1 MRVFN
6 IILLFLSF
14 FYLSNAQIILA
25 NETAVSGDDWLAG
38 DGFNQWSFSNGASAG
53 NYVGNPNDVGVS
65 TTNIGDVSFALYAT
79 GNEYANAY
87 LQLDQ
92 PMQVGEKLT
101 FYWAINWDANG
112 GAKGFDFQHS
122 STSSAT
128 SFFSVSNTNSST
140 ITAGGLDADTGYG
153 VTPMLVTLDRTSATE
168 YQFTMTSR
176 SGGSD
181 YTYTINQ
188 SNALDQIK
196 FFCGNQNDG
205 SGKRNMFF
213 NKFKIQSNTSSVTI
227 SSDRT
232 LDNLEVLSNTTL
244 TIDPAASITIAGN
257 FTNNGTFTLDSDS
270 DEFSSIIIDGTPS
283 GNITYNRWV
292 NSVDN
297 GTPGWDLVGSPASG
311 VTISSIIGDS
321 DLATNGS
328 SPTTYALGSFSNT
341 DLSWSNV
348 DSNDDTSGT
357 LTSGQGYQMATTSG
371 GTITFNGS
379 VLTTTQTVS
388 ITNNNPNDNGDSNL
402 AGSRWNLIANPFPSY
417 INANTSADSN
427 HNFLSDNLGGSINN
441 NYTALYAYDANG
453 GYTPINNTSSATYIA
468 PGQGFF
474 VASVVG
480 GGTITFDANTRTT
493 TGGDDFVA
501 NRMANTSQE
510 FYLRLYED
518 DNLIEDNKFYFDN
531 GLTLGLDPGYDAG
544 AFDQNMDIMSRLSEN
559 DQGVGFSINAMGLN
573 SLETNTVI
581 PLVFNRSAG
590 VEFSVSFE
598 DASIPEGVGIY
609 LQDTLLETLTDL
621 RAEDFTLTPD
631 SDLSDMGRFYV
642 VIGNTSLGGN
652 DLEAS
657 YISIYKAASE
667 NHITI
672 EGLLNVEKANVQLFN
687 IIGQEVLN
695 TTLQSN
701 QSIQS
706 ISTAGLTTGVYI
718 VRLEADNSI
727 VTKKVIIN

>member
-1 MRVFN
+1 MKKIIFVLCLFCFSTHAQN
-6 IILLFLSF
+6 I
-14 FYLSNAQIILA
+14 
-25 NETAVSGDDWLAG
+25 
-38 DGFNQWSFSNGASAG
+38 
-53 NYVGNPNDVGVS
+53 
-65 TTNIGDVSFALYAT
+65 
-79 GNEYANAY
+79 
-87 LQLDQ
+87 
-92 PMQVGEKLT
+92 
-101 FYWAINWDANG
+101 
-112 GAKGFDFQHS
+112 
-122 STSSAT
+122 
-128 SFFSVSNTNSST
+128 SVS
-140 ITAGGLDADTGYG
+140 
-153 VTPMLVTLDRTSATE
+153 
-168 YQFTMTSR
+168 
-176 SGGSD
+176 
-181 YTYTINQ
+181 
-188 SNALDQIK
+188 
-196 FFCGNQNDG
+196 
-205 SGKRNMFF
+205 SGKSF
-213 NKFKIQSNTSSVTI
+213 TI
-227 SSDRT
+227 EKT
-232 LDNLEVLSNTTL
+232 
-244 TIDPAASITIAGN
+244 ASITIAGN

-297 GTPGWDLVGSPASG
+297 GTTGWDLVGSPASG

-328 SPTTYALGSFSNT
+328 SPTTYALGSFDNT

-348 DSNDDTSGT
+348 DSDDTSGT

-402 AGSRWNLIANPFPSY
+402 TGSRWNLIANPFPSY

-581 PLVFNRSAG
+581 PLVFNRTAG

-621 RAEDFTLTPD
+621 RAEDFTLTPG

-667 NHITI
+667 DHITI